1 MEYKG
6 IRYSVVQ
13 TIGKAFR
20 WTVNLADCEL
30 TGEVRNRNVGILEA
44 IRAID
49 KDNRRIRA
57 AERKAER
64 ESKRGDQS

>member
-20 WTVNLADCEL
+20 WTVNLADREL

-64 ESKRGDQS
+64 ESKTK